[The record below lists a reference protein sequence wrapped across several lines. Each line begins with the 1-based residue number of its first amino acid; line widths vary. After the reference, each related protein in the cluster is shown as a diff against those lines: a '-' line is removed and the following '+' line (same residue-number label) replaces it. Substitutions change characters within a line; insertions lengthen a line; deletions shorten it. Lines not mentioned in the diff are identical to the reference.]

1 MNTSTGNKIIYIKL
15 FLAALFWGGN
25 YVAGRVMSASLPPFT
40 SAFLR
45 FFAASVFLTIYV
57 YNKYGK
63 LPRIN
68 FPQILLIICIGL
80 TGIVGFGFFFFQGL
94 KYINAGRASIITS
107 LNPSLIT
114 ILSLLILREK
124 MTTSKFAGI
133 ILSLSGAIIVLS
145 KGNLLEFF
153 SKKIGLGELSLLGC
167 VLCWSTFSV
176 LGKIAVKKI
185 KPIITITYACLVGTL
200 ILSVPAFL
208 EGQLNQ
214 FLQYDLTVWVSIIF
228 QGFLG
233 TAVAFNWYYEGIG
246 KIGPTRAGI
255 FFNFVPVF
263 STSLAVLILH
273 ERLYLSLVIGA
284 IFVISG
290 VFFTNYPYKKNK
302 MIMEAKF

>member
-25 YVAGRVMSASLPPFT
+25 YVAGRVMSANLLPFT

-45 FFAASVFLTIYV
+45 FFAASVFLIIYV
-57 YNKYGK
+57 DKKYGK

-68 FPQILLIICIGL
+68 FSQILLIICIGL

-94 KYINAGRASIITS
+94 KYVNAGRASLITS
-107 LNPSLIT
+107 LNPSLIAM
-114 ILSLLILREK
+114 LSILILREK
-124 MTTSKFAGI
+124 MTTSKFVGI
-133 ILSLSGAIIVLS
+133 ILSLSGAIIVIS

-153 SKKIGLGELSLLGC
+153 SKKIGYGELSLLGC

-185 KPIITITYACLVGTL
+185 KPIITITYACLVGTI
-200 ILSVPAFL
+200 ILLVPAFL

-214 FLQYDLTVWVSIIF
+214 FLQYDLSVWASIIF

-233 TAVAFNWYYEGIG
+233 TAVAFNWYYGGIE

-284 IFVISG
+284 IFVMSG
-290 VFFTNYPYKKNK
+290 VFFTNYPYKKTK
-302 MIMEAKF
+302 